1 MTNGKRHLG
10 LTMGFWL
17 TMLAVGFVWKGVA
30 TVQPG
35 EIGILMTFSHAW
47 KTPLEPGLHFIVP
60 FVQRVETVKLS
71 AIRKEI
77 ILTEARKV
85 RNTKKSFQGSASS
98 KAEKGVDYFLTSD
111 ENLVTFDASVQYRI
125 KDPWNF
131 TFAARHRDE
140 IVRDLAR
147 HVLVTQILATPV
159 DDVLSRGRSELLHR
173 LHTRLQEECS
183 RLNLGILVT
192 SFLIGD
198 VVPPKAAIAAF
209 QKVSD
214 ARAEAGQI
222 LSQAQA
228 NAMETKAKARGQ
240 ASKQMAGAS
249 SYSADKMA
257 RARGGAER
265 FDKLSAEYRKAPGL
279 MKRRLSLDAQKET
292 LPHMKKVY
300 FDPHTKMPSVHLVP
314 R

>member
-1 MTNGKRHLG
+1 MKNGKKHIG
-10 LTMGFWL
+10 LTIGFWVL
-17 TMLAVGFVWKGVA
+17 MLGAGFVWKGIA

-35 EIGILMTFSHAW
+35 EIGILVSFSHAW
-47 KTPLEPGLHFIVP
+47 RTPLEPGLHFVIP
-60 FVQRVETVKLS
+60 FVQHVKTVRLS
-71 AIRKEI
+71 AIRKEV
-77 ILTEARKV
+77 ILSEAKKV
-85 RNTKKSFQGSASS
+85 RTAKKSFQQS
-98 KAEKGVDYFLTSD
+98 KNPKSGNDVDYFLTSD

-125 KDPWNF
+125 KEPWSF
-131 TFAARHRDE
+131 TFNSRDRDE

-159 DDVLSRGRSELLHR
+159 DDVLSRGRSELLHE
-173 LHTRLQEECS
+173 LHSRLQKECS
-183 RLNLGILVT
+183 DLKLGILVT

-198 VVPPKAAIAAF
+198 VVPPKAAIPAF

-240 ASKQMAGAS
+240 ASKQLAGAS

-257 RARGGAER
+257 RARGGAEQ
-265 FDKLSAEYRKAPGL
+265 FDKLSAEYAKAPNL
-279 MKRRLSLDAQKET
+279 LRRRLSLDAQKGT
-292 LPHMKKVY
+292 FPKVKKIY
-300 FDPHTKMPSVHLVP
+300 YDPRHGVPSVRLSP